1 MGMARKESSSD
12 SIVDVSTLGVAVHGL
27 LKKEPNQSDFV
38 EKLTYTLQVADET
51 IFKMAPQLVTDART
65 GTRMPTLSA
74 MLENV
79 YKTRPIEEELKER
92 GIDTRSRH
100 AVCDRHEVYFV
111 MLRECGRIKEGLTHE
126 YNFAAV
132 IGATK
137 QDFAGRHA
145 IPGSQLEKE
154 FPNLTDAVL
163 SMRMA
168 GTMRAFVEKKLK
180 PLTEG
185 SLSDHEVMAQLQNT
199 WGEMKSTYPD
209 IKQMRFFKDMDEE
222 IQRGSND
229 ARALVGEVSKT
240 LTDSATHIETRGKPE
255 TLLAS
260 YKRDVEKG
268 AKPERLTELAP
279 NTAKAV
285 RGLYAQETFAS
296 LFKMLESNEPSI
308 VRALDAHAVDIQRTE
323 KS

>member
-1 MGMARKESSSD
+1 MARTSSSSD
-12 SIVDVSTLGVAVHGL
+12 SIVDIRTLGVAVHGL
-27 LKKEPNQSDFV
+27 LKKEPHQSDFV
-38 EKLTYTLQVADET
+38 EKLTYTLQVADDT
-51 IFKMAPQLVTDART
+51 IFNMAPQLVTDART
-65 GTRMPTLSA
+65 GKRMPTLSA

-79 YKTRPIEEELKER
+79 YKTRPIKEELEER
-92 GIDTRSRH
+92 DIDVRSRH
-100 AVCDRHEVYFV
+100 AVCERHEVYFV
-111 MLRECGRIKEGLTHE
+111 MLRECGRILEGLTHK
-126 YNFAAV
+126 YDFAAV
-132 IGATK
+132 VGATK

-145 IPGSQLEKE
+145 IPGSPLDKE
-154 FPNLTDAVL
+154 FPNLTDAIL

-185 SLSDHEVMAQLQNT
+185 SLSDHEVMAQLQT
-199 WGEMKSTYPD
+199 AWAGIKETYPD
-209 IKQMRFFKDMDEE
+209 ITQMRFFKDMDAQ

-240 LTDSATHIETRGKPE
+240 LTDSATYIETRGKPA

-285 RGLYAQETFAS
+285 RGLYAQEMFAS
-296 LFKMLESNEPSI
+296 LSKTLDSNHSSI
-308 VRALDAHAVDIQRTE
+308 VRTLDAHAVALQTPE
-323 KS
+323 KG